1 MKKKVLLVAITSLS
15 LAVGVTA
22 GVIAYKTDNDNF
34 AGAKDESY
42 WYHYAQ
48 VTPTETKHGSKEFWA
63 NCSTHNFSLENPGA
77 GEDIREGVDFA
88 TTSYFEELTDSDPR
102 YLPPLSERVDIKGY
116 LDSLLDV
123 FGHDPY
129 SYIPNKMRPA
139 GVDKVSESEVTY
151 DFDNFVDV
159 DDIKYGG
166 YGEQWHMVI
175 ENIKESQRFYN
186 VTTYGAEILNAANL
200 VARTFLDSYYDNEV
214 SKTFNNDSRF
224 VAKIDFHSF
233 VLTYNIQYISGI
245 TIPFFGTI
253 TPQIDMEYVIA
264 SSTKTVR
271 IQLSEN
277 NALKFVITPDSY
289 TFGLEYGITEVSRK
303 AYFTISK
310 DEHDAVEGHIYEY
323 VQYKDKELIPA
334 CADFYIGST
343 YTSVVGNKAS
353 GIPGFDG
360 FINELYETDEGKL
373 IGYKVKETYTKTFF
387 GYDVSATYHT
397 LWFNLDCI
405 TGIDN
410 VKAISNGS
418 VDPHEN
424 NHDVYLNDSESI
436 FTPTKNEQKITFV
449 KIKTSRKYDVE
460 MRKQY
465 FYGDI
470 DEEIVEYEREIPMMF
485 IQDDHDT
492 YTNYTDFPT
501 DILADNGIPANVT
514 LASKYLTKI
523 RNDYE
528 DLIPVF
534 ENNKDS
540 MPSASIVDFIGDPT
554 II

>member
-1 MKKKVLLVAITSLS
+1 MKKKALLVAISSLS

-22 GVIAYKTDNDNF
+22 GVIAYKTDNDSF

-42 WYHYAQ
+42 WYHYTQ
-48 VTPTETKHGSKEFWA
+48 ITPTQTRHGSKEFWA
-63 NCSTHNFSLENPGA
+63 NCSTHNFSLENPGE

-88 TTSYFEELTDSDPR
+88 TTSYFEELADSDPR

-151 DFDNFVDV
+151 DFNNFVDV

-200 VARTFLDSYYDNEV
+200 VVRTFLDSYYDNEV

-253 TPQIDMEYVIA
+253 TPQIDMEYVIV

-289 TFGLEYGITEVSRK
+289 IFGLEYGVETVSRK

-323 VQYKDKELIPA
+323 VQYKDEDLIPA
-334 CADFYIGST
+334 CADFYIDENYVT
-343 YTSVVGNKAS
+343 AVGNKAS
-353 GIPGFDG
+353 GLVGFNNY
-360 FINELYETDEGKL
+360 ICELYRTSEGKML
-373 IGYKVKETYTKTFF
+373 GYEIQETL
-387 GYDVSATYHT
+387 SAVEYNT
-397 LWFNLDCI
+397 LWFNLDNI
-405 TGIDN
+405 TGINTIKLSDD
-410 VKAISNGS
+410 K
-418 VDPHEN
+418 
-424 NHDVYLNDSESI
+424 VYVNSSAEE
-436 FTPTKNEQKITFV
+436 FKTKKYGGINP
-449 KIKTSRKYDVE
+449 KTASRRYDIE
-460 MRKQY
+460 WRKQF
-465 FYGDI
+465 FYGEV
-470 DEEIVEYEREIPMMF
+470 DEEIEEYETSIPMMF
-485 IQDDHDT
+485 VQEEKLS
-492 YTNYTDFPT
+492 DFAS
-501 DILADNGIPANVT
+501 DVHGENSYLNVAINLLNT
-514 LASKYLTKI
+514 YLTKI
-523 RNDYE
+523 QNDY
-528 DLIPVF
+528 DSLVPVF
-534 ENNKDS
+534 IDNKDD
-540 MPSASIVDFIGDPT
+540 MPNTSIVDFISDAAVVG
-554 II
+554 

>member
-22 GVIAYKTDNDNF
+22 GVLAYKSDNNSF

-151 DFDNFVDV
+151 DFNNFVDV
-159 DDIKYGG
+159 EHIKYGG

-289 TFGLEYGITEVSRK
+289 TFGLEYGIEKVSRK

-323 VQYKDKELIPA
+323 VQYNGEDLIPA

-373 IGYKVKETYTKTFF
+373 IGYKIKETFTKWGFEK
-387 GYDVSATYHT
+387 TYNT
-397 LWFNLDCI
+397 LWFNLNNI
-405 TGIDN
+405 LNINT
-410 VKAISNGS
+410 VKAVSNGN

-424 NHDVYLNDSESI
+424 NHDIYLNNSSDL
-436 FTPTKNEQKITFV
+436 FAPTKNNVGFV
-449 KIKTSRKYDVE
+449 KTSRRYDVE
-460 MRKQY
+460 TRKQY

-470 DEEIVEYEREIPMMF
+470 DEEIAEYEKEIPMMF
-485 IQDDHDT
+485 IQDNGDKSGE
-492 YTNYTDFPT
+492 TNYSTFEEDILK
-501 DILADNGIPANVT
+501 DNKIAASVILAD
-514 LASKYLTKI
+514 KYLTKI
-523 RNDYE
+523 RADYN

-540 MPSASIVDFIGDPT
+540 MPSASIVGFIGDAA

>member
-22 GVIAYKTDNDNF
+22 GVFAYKSDNDSF

-77 GEDIREGVDFA
+77 GEDIREGVDFS
-88 TTSYFEELTDSDPR
+88 TTSYFDELTDSDPR

-116 LDSLLDV
+116 LNSLLIV
-123 FGHDPY
+123 FNHDPY

-224 VAKIDFHSF
+224 VAKIDFYSF

-289 TFGLEYGITEVSRK
+289 TFGLEYGIETVSRK

-323 VQYKDKELIPA
+323 VQYKDKDLIPA

-353 GIPGFDG
+353 GILGFKG
-360 FINELYETDEGKL
+360 YINELYTTADGYLRGYEVQETISL
-373 IGYKVKETYTKTFF
+373 VKYN
-387 GYDVSATYHT
+387 T
-397 LWFNLDCI
+397 LWFNFDDV
-405 TGIDN
+405 TGFSN
-410 VKAISNGS
+410 VKAIAKESHKENEN
-418 VDPHEN
+418 PHN
-424 NHDVYLNDSESI
+424 VYVNSDDAVFEPAYNKILG
-436 FTPTKNEQKITFV
+436 KN
-449 KIKTSRKYDVE
+449 TSRKFDIE

-470 DEEIVEYEREIPMMF
+470 DEETVEYEREIPMMF
-485 IQDDHDT
+485 IQAGNNFNS
-492 YTNYTDFPT
+492 YTA
-501 DILADNGIPANVT
+501 DILEADGITSVVT
-514 LASKYLTKI
+514 LGSTYLTKI
-523 RNDYE
+523 QDDYAN
-528 DLIPVF
+528 LIDIF
-534 ENNKDS
+534 IENKDN
-540 MPSASIVDFIGDPT
+540 MPGASIVEFIGDAAS
-554 II
+554 I

>member
-1 MKKKVLLVAITSLS
+1 MKKKALLVAITSLS

-22 GVIAYKTDNDNF
+22 GVLTYKSGNNSF

-63 NCSTHNFSLENPGA
+63 NCSTHNFSLENPGV

-102 YLPPLSERVDIKGY
+102 YLPPLSERVDIEGY
-116 LDSLLDV
+116 LISLFDV
-123 FGHDPY
+123 FNHDPY

-151 DFDNFVDV
+151 DFNDFVDV

-289 TFGLEYGITEVSRK
+289 TFGLEYGVETVSRK
-303 AYFTISK
+303 AYFTISE
-310 DEHDAVEGHIYEY
+310 DELDAVEGHIYEY
-323 VQYKDKELIPA
+323 VQYKDKDLIPA

-353 GIPGFDG
+353 GILGFKG
-360 FINELYETDEGKL
+360 YINELYTTEDGYLRGYEVQETISL
-373 IGYKVKETYTKTFF
+373 VKYN
-387 GYDVSATYHT
+387 T
-397 LWFNLDCI
+397 LWFNFDDV
-405 TGIDN
+405 TGFSN
-410 VKAISNGS
+410 VKAIAKESYKENEN
-418 VDPHEN
+418 PHN
-424 NHDVYLNDSESI
+424 VYVNSDDTVFE
-436 FTPTKNEQKITFV
+436 PAYNKILG
-449 KIKTSRKYDVE
+449 KKTSRKFDIE

-485 IQDDHDT
+485 IQAGDNFNS
-492 YTNYTDFPT
+492 YTADISETD
-501 DILADNGIPANVT
+501 GITSVVT
-514 LASKYLTKI
+514 LANTYLTKI
-523 RNDYE
+523 QDDYAT
-528 DLIPVF
+528 LIDIF
-534 ENNKDS
+534 IENKDN
-540 MPSASIVDFIGDPT
+540 MPSASIDEFIGDAEV
-554 II
+554 I